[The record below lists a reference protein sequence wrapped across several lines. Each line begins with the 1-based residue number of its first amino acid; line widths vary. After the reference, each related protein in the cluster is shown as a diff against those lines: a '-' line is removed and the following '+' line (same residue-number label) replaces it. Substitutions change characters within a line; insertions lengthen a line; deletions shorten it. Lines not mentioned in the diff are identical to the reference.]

1 MPLKTPHAP
10 DAAADAFRNGL
21 PAFLSAGPPNSEA
34 FVGER
39 PPIPNL
45 ADVETGGSHAILQ
58 GFVLGLRDAATNTG
72 VISPP
77 HAGWR
82 FFAGGE
88 QNQTVLGSV
97 VHRRHGWKLVAVH
110 YGNRV
115 WETLRT
121 SQQLD
126 SSLPS
131 QVQSETYELRL
142 LAIPGLNLEV
152 FWLSAQKVGAVDLI
166 HSVTLPVPV
175 TTISSRVPA
184 VPAVPA
190 PSFPS
195 GLLELPTFLAEI
207 RPLAASLLTMPAT
220 YGA

>member
-1 MPLKTPHAP
+1 MPLKTPNPP

-21 PAFLSAGPPNSEA
+21 PAFLSVGPPNSEA

-39 PPIPNL
+39 PSIPSL
-45 ADVETGGSHAILQ
+45 ADVEAGGSHAILQ
-58 GFVLGLRDAATNTG
+58 GFVLSLKDAATNTG
-72 VISPP
+72 VVSPA

-88 QNQTVLGSV
+88 QNNTVLGSV

-110 YGNRV
+110 YGPRV
-115 WETLRT
+115 SETL
-121 SQQLD
+121 SASEQIN

-131 QVQSETYELRL
+131 QVQTDAYELRL

-166 HSVTLPVPV
+166 FPVTLPVPGAYSGV
-175 TTISSRVPA
+175 TP
-184 VPAVPA
+184 PVPA
-190 PSFPS
+190 PGFPS

-207 RPLAASLLTMPAT
+207 RQLAASLLTMAPG